1 MDAITG
7 FIGGGL
13 GYVLPFLL
21 VLTVVVFIHESGH
34 FWVGRLFGTRIETFS
49 IGFGRSLTSWTDRK
63 GTVWKIGWL
72 PLGGYVKISG
82 MTRDEEVPDDV
93 RHRTYHAAAV
103 WKRVATIAAGPGV
116 NIVVA
121 FVAFAAMFWVG
132 MPRTSHV
139 TTEVHK
145 VTAESPASAIGLT
158 EGDRIVG
165 VEGVS
170 TTDPQRVKELL
181 AARPGRLTR
190 ITYRHGAEDV
200 TRSVKLQSAT
210 DPETGKT
217 VGRLGFLFTLE
228 DGPTVRSGP
237 LEGVA
242 DSGRYTWL
250 VTRETGKILGRQFT
264 RPDIDQVNSVVGAGA
279 AYNEVADR
287 GFATVLNFIG
297 LLSLALA
304 LFNLLP
310 VPPLDGGHIL
320 FALIEKVRGSPLPR
334 RAFETASVVG
344 MVAITLLAV
353 ILIQNDIFRI
363 ANGTLMP

>member
-1 MDAITG
+1 MSLAWNLVQ
-7 FIGGGL
+7 F
-13 GYVLPFLL
+13 VLILMGL
-21 VLTVVVFIHESGH
+21 VLVHEWGH
-34 FWVGRLFGTRIETFS
+34 MWVAKKCGMRVERFS
-49 IGFGRSLTSWTDRK
+49 IFFGKPVRSFRRGETEYA
-63 GTVWKIGWL
+63 IGWL

-93 RHRTYHAAAV
+93 RHRTYHAAKT

-121 FVAFAAMFWVG
+121 FLAFAAMFWVG
-132 MPRTSHV
+132 TPRSQHL
-139 TTEVHK
+139 TTEVHR
-145 VTAESPASAIGLT
+145 VTAGSPAASIGLA
-158 EGDRIVG
+158 EGDRIVA
-165 VEGVS
+165 VDGVS
-170 TTDPQRVKELL
+170 TTDPERVRELL
-181 AARPGRLTR
+181 AARPGQVTR
-190 ITYRHGAEDV
+190 IAYRHGSDTV
-200 TRSVKLQSAT
+200 TRSVRLQTAK
-210 DPETGKT
+210 DPETGKPI
-217 VGRLGFLFTLE
+217 GRLGFMFTIE

-237 LEGVA
+237 AEGLA
-242 DSGRYTWL
+242 DSGRYTWF

-310 VPPLDGGHIL
+310 IPPLDGGHIL

-353 ILIQNDIFRI
+353 VLIQNDIFRI